1 MCRFRYVVDG
11 AITALLLAFLVTMD
25 SGMAEAKVLTAK
37 DLLTTMTDEQQY
49 LYISG
54 VIAGLG
60 TARYVRDGND
70 TGSACI
76 DRWFYDTEGVK
87 DKIYAAFA
95 RFGDRTPSAIL
106 YALTAKE
113 CGK

>member
-1 MCRFRYVVDG
+1 MANG
-11 AITALLLAFLVTMD
+11 AIGAVSLIVLTTIDPAL
-25 SGMAEAKVLTAK
+25 SEAKVLTAS
-37 DLLTTMTDEQQY
+37 DLLTTMNDEQQY

-76 DRWFYDTEGVK
+76 DRWFYDTEGVR
-87 DKIYAAFA
+87 DRIYAAFA